1 MGENFF
7 PRGIYMSRLDLYKKS
22 TLLRTF
28 ITMNGEN
35 TDEEYERYSS
45 TKKDVEINREKYEK
59 DSEFY
64 KIVKEMIF
72 DVDQDDRPLLH
83 IICYTFNSSYNS
95 LEMVALLQTF
105 VEASQDELDKAILHE
120 LAMSVIYNIPV
131 FLNHDKL
138 EESLSGY
145 YNQLYEHGFEL
156 LDENNEVKKY
166 KLADTLVPDFEKQ
179 KGELTREKTPRI
191 YSFNEV
197 NYYKNKLM
205 EKLKRLDSAQY
216 VINNLKDGINELS
229 EGLNSSLRN
238 ENRLQEILTT
248 YPILFGTEYIEVL
261 DKHRFGSEYEAD
273 YVLKRYNGLYDV
285 VEIEASTL
293 NVYTKQGN
301 PASALVHAEQQI
313 MDWLEWIEHN
323 NSYAREKIQELYSPK
338 GYVVI
343 GRSHTLTLKTK
354 EKLRRRNLVFRDKI
368 EVITYDDLLENAK
381 SLLTL
386 LTGSK
391 LETD

>member
-1 MGENFF
+1 
-7 PRGIYMSRLDLYKKS
+7 
-22 TLLRTF
+22 
-28 ITMNGEN
+28 MNGEN

-45 TKKDVEINREKYEK
+45 TKKDVEINIEKYEK

-191 YSFNEV
+191 YSFSEV

-216 VINNLKDGINELS
+216 VINNQKDGINELS

>member
-1 MGENFF
+1 MN
-7 PRGIYMSRLDLYKKS
+7 RLDLYKKS

-45 TKKDVEINREKYEK
+45 TKKDVEINIEKYEK

-72 DVDQDDRPLLH
+72 DVDQDDKPLLH

-95 LEMVALLQTF
+95 LEMVALLRTA
-105 VEASQDELDKAILHE
+105 VEASDELDKAILHE
-120 LAMSVIYNIPV
+120 LTMSVIYNIPV

-179 KGELTREKTPRI
+179 KGELTVAKIPRI
-191 YSFNEV
+191 YSFSEV

-205 EKLKRLDSAQY
+205 GKLKKLDNAQY
-216 VINNLKDGINELS
+216 VINNLKDGISELS
-229 EGLNSSLRN
+229 EGLNSLLRN

-343 GRSHTLTLKTK
+343 GRSNTLTLETK

-381 SLLTL
+381 SLLNL
-386 LTGSK
+386 LTGNK
-391 LETD
+391 LEEG

>member
-1 MGENFF
+1 MN
-7 PRGIYMSRLDLYKKS
+7 RLDLYNKPI
-22 TLLRTF
+22 LLRTL
-28 ITMNGEN
+28 ITNDDEN
-35 TDEEYERYSS
+35 YDEEYERYSLV
-45 TKKDVEINREKYEK
+45 KKDIKINEEKYKENP
-59 DSEFY
+59 EFY
-64 KIVKEMIF
+64 EVVKEMIF
-72 DVDQDDRPLLH
+72 DVDKDNRPLLQ

-95 LEMVALLQTF
+95 LEMVALLQTS

-156 LDENNEVKKY
+156 IDENNEVKKY
-166 KLADTLVPDFEKQ
+166 KLADTLVPDFEEQ
-179 KGELTREKTPRI
+179 KDELKEEKTPRI
-191 YSFNEV
+191 YSFSEI

-205 EKLKRLDSAQY
+205 ERLKKLDNAQY
-216 VINNLKDGINELS
+216 VINKLKDGINELS
-229 EGLNSSLRN
+229 EGLNSYARN

-261 DKHRFGSEYEAD
+261 DKHSFGSEYEAD

-323 NSYAREKIQELYSPK
+323 NPYAREKIQGFYSPK

-343 GRSHTLTLKTK
+343 GRSNTLTLETK

-391 LETD
+391 LEHD